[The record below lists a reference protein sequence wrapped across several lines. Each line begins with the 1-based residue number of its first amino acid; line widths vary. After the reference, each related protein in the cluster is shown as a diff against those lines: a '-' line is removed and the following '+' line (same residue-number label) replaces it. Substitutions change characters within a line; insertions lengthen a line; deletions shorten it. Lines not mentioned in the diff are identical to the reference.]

1 MSQTTTEQ
9 FVREHIRRILS
20 EGEPEPAAKP
30 KPKPEPKAKP
40 KAKPKKKKKSTRRS
54 RGQFIIKS
62 SVPGAPPKGM
72 RMADPAKIMSN
83 LKAKGGAS
91 SMDQLVGF
99 LSKVIGA
106 TDQMSD
112 AYGSVK
118 GIKDTHGREGVE
130 ISMGSLDN
138 NNGAR
143 FMKITLSAAQTTG
156 ALKMDEDMRVEVG
169 GAGVIVYKSKGGSSA
184 WNKDKKK
191 KKK

>member
-1 MSQTTTEQ
+1 MERSVSQTATEQ

-20 EGEPEPAAKP
+20 EE
-30 KPKPEPKAKP
+30 
-40 KAKPKKKKKSTRRS
+40 KPKKKSRRA
-54 RGQFIIKS
+54 RGEFIIKS

-72 RMADPAKIMSN
+72 RLADPKKIMDN

-91 SMDQLVGF
+91 SIDQLEGF

-118 GIKDTHGREGVE
+118 GVKDTHGREGVE

-143 FMKITLSAAQTTG
+143 FMKITLSAAQSTG
-156 ALKMDEDMRVEVG
+156 ALQMDEDMRVEVG
-169 GAGVIVYKSKGGSSA
+169 GAGVIVYKTKGGSSS
-184 WNKDKKK
+184 WNKDTKKK
-191 KKK
+191 K